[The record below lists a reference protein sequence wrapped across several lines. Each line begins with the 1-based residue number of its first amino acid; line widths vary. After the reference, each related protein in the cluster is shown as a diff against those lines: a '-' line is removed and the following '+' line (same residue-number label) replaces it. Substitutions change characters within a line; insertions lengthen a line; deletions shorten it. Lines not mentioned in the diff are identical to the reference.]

1 MFFILY
7 KNGTLINDSERFMI
21 NEFGDLNIVDL
32 KVDDEAFYVCSIK
45 NSNVIKYAQAYLT
58 VNGINANNLS

>member
-1 MFFILY
+1 
-7 KNGTLINDSERFMI
+7 MI

-58 VNGINANNLS
+58 VNGINAFNLFIII

>member
-1 MFFILY
+1 
-7 KNGTLINDSERFMI
+7 MI

-58 VNGINANNLS
+58 VNGITANNLF